1 MPNIE
6 MFLVEGYPDQQKE
19 TLIAALTDAAVTAID
34 APADSIRVMLTEMS
48 ARNFG
53 IGGKTVQAIRQAPS
67 TWQSE
72 AAIIQVLLIAGRT
85 DEQKS
90 RLIAG
95 LTDAVVT
102 VLGVADS
109 EVRVIVRDV
118 PNTDYGIA
126 GKTAKSLGRGTGRT
140 SQAS

>member
-1 MPNIE
+1 M
-6 MFLVEGYPDQQKE
+6 
-19 TLIAALTDAAVTAID
+19 
-34 APADSIRVMLTEMS
+34 
-48 ARNFG
+48 
-53 IGGKTVQAIRQAPS
+53 
-67 TWQSE
+67 
-72 AAIIQVLLIAGRT
+72 AIIQVLLIAGRT

-90 RLIAG
+90 RLIAA

-102 VLGVADS
+102 VLGVAGG

-140 SQAS
+140 SPAS